1 MTIVACW
8 LDESYGVTSLAAL
21 ADARASEKVGSSWV
35 PLSDNTI
42 KLFAVEVRCFKG
54 DSLAPGFGAWVNP
67 YYKTTIGLGF
77 AGHCFEALTIIAHIQ
92 RAMAALV
99 VLDGPPCEPTGKGL
113 VNLAMDIARRY
124 LNSHKHGS
132 SRDFELLIY
141 GWDGPDDPWIGKI
154 VWDKRNKEIEARHT
168 NPNRY
173 SVITI
178 GDGAKASGKFGWY
191 SRIRTKIARQLY
203 LRSSESYSERGE
215 FSQAVL
221 AIEATK
227 QIERGI
233 GYLVESK
240 FVDTVGGVRQRLQ
253 IKWEVDKGIAAF
265 TADNQPALMDGL
277 PSVRTDMVLAPIPV
291 TSGMEK

>member
-21 ADARASEKVGSSWV
+21 ADARASEKVGSSWI

-54 DSLAPGFGAWVNP
+54 DSLALGFSAWVNP
-67 YYKTTIGLGF
+67 YYETTIGLGF

-99 VLDGPPCEPTGKGL
+99 VLDGAPCEPTGKGL
-113 VNLAMDIARRY
+113 VNLAMDIAKRY
-124 LNSHKHGS
+124 LSNHKHGS

-154 VWDKRNKEIEARHT
+154 VWDKRNNNIEAGYT
-168 NPNRY
+168 KPNR
-173 SVITI
+173 SSLITI
-178 GDGAKASGKFGWY
+178 GDGARASSNFGWY
-191 SRIRTKIARQLY
+191 YRIRSKIARQLN
-203 LRSSESYSERGE
+203 LRSSEAYSEQGQ

-221 AIEATK
+221 AIESTK
-227 QIERGI
+227 QIERSI
-233 GYLVESK
+233 GHLVESK
-240 FVDTVGGVRQRLQ
+240 FVSTVGGVRQRLQ
-253 IKWEVDKGIAAF
+253 IKWEIDRGIAAF

-277 PSVRTDMVLAPIPV
+277 PSVRTDMVLAPLPV